1 MRHRGLYL
9 QRGGDLDGREFQ
21 TEGDIMTTDPSVLAW
36 EIPWREKPGRRQR
49 MRLQKSQ
56 TRLRDRTT
64 FIYMTD
70 SLCCA
75 ADPNTALKSN
85 SAPIK
90 TNFFKRAGH

>member
-1 MRHRGLYL
+1 
-9 QRGGDLDGREFQ
+9 
-21 TEGDIMTTDPSVLAW
+21 MTTDPSILAW
-36 EIPWREKPGRRQR
+36 EIPWRGKPGRRQR

-56 TRLRDRTT
+56 TRLRDQTTT
-64 FIYMTD
+64 FICMTA

-75 ADPNTALKSN
+75 VDTNATLKSN